1 MTHSCSNA
9 SGQTWPKNFAT
20 LRLGS
25 SDCVSR
31 GMVLSVSHAAPDTAS
46 SLPQTVAAVEE
57 MPSPTSKRHRAP
69 YCLQGVGWWLRKSR
83 RKNDVLMALDT
94 AATPMDLGP
103 DWGPTVII
111 IALVGITSHHW
122 KSSKGLPYNPLVV
135 LDKPDLSLK
144 RILKERKTRGG
155 VKEFWT
161 SQSRLNP

>member
-1 MTHSCSNA
+1 MAVQNSHKRC
-9 SGQTWPKNFAT
+9 NFV
-20 LRLGS
+20 GS
-25 SDCVSR
+25 IEGSEVETVGINGRAEQPQKVQMWAPQGCFSQI
-31 GMVLSVSHAAPDTAS
+31 LSV
-46 SLPQTVAAVEE
+46 
-57 MPSPTSKRHRAP
+57 MP
-69 YCLQGVGWWLRKSR
+69 YG
-83 RKNDVLMALDT
+83 
-94 AATPMDLGP
+94 TPMDLGP